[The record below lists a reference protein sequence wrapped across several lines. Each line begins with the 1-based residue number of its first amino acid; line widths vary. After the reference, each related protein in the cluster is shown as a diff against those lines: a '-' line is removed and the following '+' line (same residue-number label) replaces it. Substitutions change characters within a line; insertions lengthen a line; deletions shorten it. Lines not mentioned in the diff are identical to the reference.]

1 MTDQDKKTGNFIST
15 GLEGIIG
22 NPTCLPSE
30 IDKAIQQKV
39 VKQMDLKSPKPKPNT
54 SPLDGV
60 SLPPAQ
66 VLPFRRSLQHK
77 KQAQAF
83 FKENYLIGFK
93 SAKSGAMN
101 IFQGSS
107 FNSICERLF
116 HLLDT
121 VDRTFQNRLYQ
132 PSEIDQIS
140 DFLSALILEHKVR
153 VYKGLSTTVGSGRYL
168 LLPKNEALAINT
180 ETKAKAKVVGK
191 QNKLDTLLDTTYVK
205 ERAQNPFHNFVLG
218 SKELHLPRFMLST
231 KNERDWSKSNTLR
244 FYKDQYH
251 IIFTKTQ
258 DDKKVYK
265 LNDLIY
271 QDVLNSLFDTL
282 LERGFVL
289 KECKFKKEQLPEIS
303 TAINN
308 WMNTG
313 ELRGSFSILPKSEAT
328 NLHNRTIQ
336 FRKRE
341 RQLAKSQKKE
351 SLTII

>member
-1 MTDQDKKTGNFIST
+1 MTDQNQKTGNFIST
-15 GLEGIIG
+15 GLKGIIG
-22 NPTCLPSE
+22 NPTRLPPK
-30 IDKAIQQKV
+30 IDQAIQQKV
-39 VKQMDLKSPKPKPNT
+39 IKQMQCDSVTLKD
-54 SPLDGV
+54 SPLSRV
-60 SLPPAQ
+60 ILPSAQ
-66 VLPFRRSLQHK
+66 ILPFRRSLQHK

-83 FKENYLIGFK
+83 FKENYHIGFK

-116 HLLDT
+116 YLLDT

-191 QNKLDTLLDTTYVK
+191 QKKLDALLDKTYVQ

-231 KNERDWSKSNTLR
+231 KNERNWSKSNTLR

-341 RQLAKSQKKE
+341 RQLAKIQKKD